1 MSDRVCVRGCAQRD
15 VHYAT
20 CDDYGMR
27 EAYERGV
34 AAGLPGVSYTPKCQG
49 CAPRECRDGSLICD
63 KCFGRMRALLDD
75 APDLLGRLQSLA
87 DPRKATPTDQPH
99 YGSSSVEPIA
109 PVGADI
115 LDAIAVVA
123 QVVHGIDP
131 ADLPAISNNL
141 DMVSWAAEM
150 VLERHPDADGLR
162 AGWSVQDAVDRFGVE
177 RRDRNPVVWS
187 PATDGEIASFDVAE
201 FGDPLVS
208 QRDAA
213 ALVGVPDRT
222 VRRWEKRALLVRAV
236 TIPGP
241 RGSRKA
247 MYRLSEV
254 RAVWEREGA
263 NE

>member
-1 MSDRVCVRGCAQRD
+1 MSERACIRGCAQRD

-20 CDDYGMR
+20 CEHSG
-27 EAYERGV
+27 
-34 AAGLPGVSYTPKCQG
+34 PTYTGAFPCRG

-63 KCFGRMRALLDD
+63 KCFGRMRGLLDD
-75 APDLLGRLQSLA
+75 APDLLARLQSLA

-99 YGSSSVEPIA
+99 YGSTSVEPIA

-115 LDAIAVVA
+115 LDAIGVVE
-123 QVVHGIDP
+123 QVIISIDP

-141 DMVSWAAEM
+141 EQVTWAAEM
-150 VLERHPDADGLR
+150 VLERHPDVGGLR
-162 AGWSVQDAVDRFGVE
+162 HGWSVQDAVDRWGVE
-177 RRDRNPVVWS
+177 RRDRSKRVWE
-187 PATDGEIASFDVAE
+187 PDVDGEIASFDVHE
-201 FGDPLVS
+201 HGDPLVS
-208 QRDAA
+208 LQDAA
-213 ALVGVPDRT
+213 ALVGETRFT
-222 VRRWEKRALLVRAV
+222 IARWERKELLKRAV

-263 NE
+263 TA